1 MRFEYLIAKKFM
13 LGGSGS
19 GPSRLNGWVSIIGM
33 IIGTFAILISLSVMN
48 GFEERVI
55 NKLIGFEGDLR
66 ITSNSSN
73 NLEQIFNQ
81 IISNPSVDEALLYK
95 ERVGLI
101 LAKDDSKRIVTFKSI
116 NMDNLSSFYNID
128 YINNA
133 KVESEKGIAVGY
145 LLAQRLNIDVGDQ
158 LTIMSPVDQSN
169 SIGLPLLVN
178 VEVSKIFN
186 SEVLDFD
193 DRVVFISEEIGD
205 RIFLR
210 KKNYDGIDI
219 RLKDRNKL
227 SHVKL
232 KLQNDYKKLSINSW
246 EDLHK
251 ALITAMR
258 LERLG
263 ALAVLCLIILVSS
276 FNLISTLVLVIIQ
289 KIRQIG
295 ILRAIGSSS
304 KNIRKIVLIQGVL
317 IGGVGASIGIVA
329 SLLLITIQNIY
340 GIIPI
345 PSDIYFINQLPMII
359 KPNDVLIVMFISL
372 IFIIVSSLIASRQ
385 AIIIGIRDSLQ
396 WEK

>member
-66 ITSNSSN
+66 ITSNSST

-133 KVESEKGIAVGY
+133 KIESEKGIAVGY

-276 FNLISTLVLVIIQ
+276 FNLVSTLVLVIIQ

-317 IGGVGASIGIVA
+317 IGGIGASIGIVA

>member
-1 MRFEYLIAKKFM
+1 MRFELLIAKKFM

-55 NKLIGFEGDLR
+55 KKLIGFEGDLR
-66 ITSNSSN
+66 ITATSSA
-73 NLEQIFNQ
+73 NLEKVFSK
-81 IISNPSVDEALLYK
+81 IISISSIDEALLYK
-95 ERVGLI
+95 ERVGLV

-116 NMDNLSSFYNID
+116 DMDKLNSFYNID

-133 KVESEKGIAVGY
+133 KVESNRGVAIGY
-145 LLAQRLNIDVGDQ
+145 LLAQRLNIDVGEQ

-169 SIGLPLLVN
+169 SIGLPILMN

-227 SHVKL
+227 SYVKL
-232 KLQNDYKKLSINSW
+232 KLQNDYKQLSINSW

-295 ILRAIGSSS
+295 ILRAIGSSN

-317 IGGVGASIGIVA
+317 IGGVGAFIGIIA
-329 SLLLITIQNIY
+329 SLLLIIIQNIY

-359 KPNDVLIVMFISL
+359 KPNDVFIVILISL
-372 IFIIVSSLIASRQ
+372 IFITVSSLIASRQ
-385 AIIIGIRDSLQ
+385 ATIIGIRDSLQ

>member
-66 ITSNSSN
+66 ITSNSST

-81 IISNPSVDEALLYK
+81 IISSPSVDEALLYK

-317 IGGVGASIGIVA
+317 IGGIGASIGIVA

-359 KPNDVLIVMFISL
+359 RPNDVLIVMIISL

>member
-1 MRFEYLIAKKFM
+1 MKFQLLIARKFM

-55 NKLIGFEGDLR
+55 KKLIGFEGDMR
-66 ITSNSSN
+66 IASNSN
-73 NLEQIFNQ
+73 TNLEQIYSQ
-81 IISNPSVDEALLYK
+81 IASNPLIDEALLYK
-95 ERVGLI
+95 ERIGLI

-116 NMDNLSSFYNID
+116 NMENLSSFYNID
-128 YINNA
+128 FINNA
-133 KVESEKGIAVGY
+133 TDVSEDGIAVGY
-145 LLAQRLNIDVGDQ
+145 LLAQRLNIDIGDQ
-158 LTIMSPVDQSN
+158 LTIMSPIDQSN
-169 SIGLPLLVN
+169 SIGLPILVD
-178 VEVSKIFN
+178 VTVSKIFN

-193 DRVVFISEEIGD
+193 DRVVFISKEIGN

-210 KKNYDGIDI
+210 KKHYDGIDI
-219 RLKDRNKL
+219 RLKNRNDL
-227 SHVKL
+227 SRLKL
-232 KLQNDYKKLSINSW
+232 KLQNDYKNLSIKSW
-246 EDLHK
+246 EDLHE

-295 ILRAIGSSS
+295 ILRAIGSSN
-304 KNIRKIVLIQGVL
+304 KDIRKIILIQGIL
-317 IGGVGASIGIVA
+317 IGGVGASIGIIA

-345 PSDIYFINQLPMII
+345 PSDIYFISQLPMTI
-359 KPNDVLIVMFISL
+359 KPNDVMIVVLISL
-372 IFIIVSSLIASRQ
+372 IFITVSSLIASRQ

>member
-1 MRFEYLIAKKFM
+1 MKFQLLIARKFM

-55 NKLIGFEGDLR
+55 KKLIGFEGDMR
-66 ITSNSSN
+66 ITSNSN
-73 NLEQIFNQ
+73 TNLEQIYSQ
-81 IISNPSVDEALLYK
+81 IASNPLIDEALLYK

-101 LAKDDSKRIVTFKSI
+101 LGKDDSKRIVTFKSI
-116 NMDNLSSFYNID
+116 NMENLSSFYNID
-128 YINNA
+128 FINS
-133 KVESEKGIAVGY
+133 VTDVSEEGIAVGY
-145 LLAQRLNIDVGDQ
+145 LLAQRLNIDIGDQ
-158 LTIMSPVDQSN
+158 LTIMSPIDQSN
-169 SIGLPLLVN
+169 SIGLPILVD
-178 VEVSKIFN
+178 VTVSKIFN

-193 DRVVFISEEIGD
+193 DRVVFISNEIGN

-219 RLKDRNKL
+219 RLSNRNDL
-227 SHVKL
+227 SRLKL
-232 KLQNDYKKLSINSW
+232 KLQNDYKNLSIKSW
-246 EDLHK
+246 EDLHE

-276 FNLISTLVLVIIQ
+276 FNLVSTLVLVIIQ

-295 ILRAIGSSS
+295 ILRALGSS
-304 KNIRKIVLIQGVL
+304 NADIRKIILFQGVL
-317 IGGVGASIGIVA
+317 IGGIGASIGIIA
-329 SLLLITIQNIY
+329 SLLLVIIQNIY

-345 PSDIYFINQLPMII
+345 PSDIYFISQLPMII
-359 KPNDVLIVMFISL
+359 KPNDVIIVMLISL
-372 IFIIVSSLIASRQ
+372 IFITVSSLIASRQ

>member
-66 ITSNSSN
+66 ITSNSST

-276 FNLISTLVLVIIQ
+276 FNLVSTLVLVIIQ

-359 KPNDVLIVMFISL
+359 RPNDVLIVMIISL

>member
-1 MRFEYLIAKKFM
+1 
-13 LGGSGS
+13 
-19 GPSRLNGWVSIIGM
+19 
-33 IIGTFAILISLSVMN
+33 
-48 GFEERVI
+48 
-55 NKLIGFEGDLR
+55 
-66 ITSNSSN
+66 
-73 NLEQIFNQ
+73 
-81 IISNPSVDEALLYK
+81 
-95 ERVGLI
+95 
-101 LAKDDSKRIVTFKSI
+101 
-116 NMDNLSSFYNID
+116 MDNLSSFYNID

>member
-1 MRFEYLIAKKFM
+1 
-13 LGGSGS
+13 
-19 GPSRLNGWVSIIGM
+19 
-33 IIGTFAILISLSVMN
+33 
-48 GFEERVI
+48 
-55 NKLIGFEGDLR
+55 
-66 ITSNSSN
+66 
-73 NLEQIFNQ
+73 
-81 IISNPSVDEALLYK
+81 
-95 ERVGLI
+95 
-101 LAKDDSKRIVTFKSI
+101 
-116 NMDNLSSFYNID
+116 
-128 YINNA
+128 
-133 KVESEKGIAVGY
+133 
-145 LLAQRLNIDVGDQ
+145 
-158 LTIMSPVDQSN
+158 
-169 SIGLPLLVN
+169 
-178 VEVSKIFN
+178 
-186 SEVLDFD
+186 
-193 DRVVFISEEIGD
+193 
-205 RIFLR
+205 
-210 KKNYDGIDI
+210 
-219 RLKDRNKL
+219 
-227 SHVKL
+227 
-232 KLQNDYKKLSINSW
+232 LQNDYKKLSINSW

-317 IGGVGASIGIVA
+317 IGGIGASIGIVA

>member
-66 ITSNSSN
+66 ITSNSST

-317 IGGVGASIGIVA
+317 IGGIGASIGIVA

>member
-1 MRFEYLIAKKFM
+1 MRFELLIAKKFM

-55 NKLIGFEGDLR
+55 KKLIGFEGDLR
-66 ITSNSSN
+66 IASSPDT
-73 NLEQIFNQ
+73 NLDKVYNQ
-81 IISNPSVDEALLYK
+81 IISDPSVDKALLYK
-95 ERVGLI
+95 ERIGLI
-101 LAKDDSKRIVTFKSI
+101 LSKGNTKRIVTFKSI
-116 NMDNLSSFYNID
+116 NMDKLSSFYNID

-133 KVESEKGIAVGY
+133 KVKSEKGVAVGY

-158 LTIMSPVDQSN
+158 LTLMSPVDQSN
-169 SIGLPLLVN
+169 SIGIPILVN

-193 DRVVFISEEIGD
+193 DRVVFISEEIAD

-210 KKNYDGIDI
+210 KKNHDGIDI
-219 RLKDRNKL
+219 RLRDRKKL
-227 SHVKL
+227 SLFKL

-251 ALITAMR
+251 ALVTAMR

-295 ILRAIGSSS
+295 ILRAIGSSNKS
-304 KNIRKIVLIQGVL
+304 IRKIILIQGIL
-317 IGGVGASIGIVA
+317 IGGVGVFIGIIA

-372 IFIIVSSLIASRQ
+372 IFITVSSLIASRQ

>member
-1 MRFEYLIAKKFM
+1 
-13 LGGSGS
+13 
-19 GPSRLNGWVSIIGM
+19 
-33 IIGTFAILISLSVMN
+33 
-48 GFEERVI
+48 
-55 NKLIGFEGDLR
+55 
-66 ITSNSSN
+66 
-73 NLEQIFNQ
+73 
-81 IISNPSVDEALLYK
+81 
-95 ERVGLI
+95 
-101 LAKDDSKRIVTFKSI
+101 
-116 NMDNLSSFYNID
+116 
-128 YINNA
+128 
-133 KVESEKGIAVGY
+133 
-145 LLAQRLNIDVGDQ
+145 
-158 LTIMSPVDQSN
+158 
-169 SIGLPLLVN
+169 
-178 VEVSKIFN
+178 
-186 SEVLDFD
+186 
-193 DRVVFISEEIGD
+193 
-205 RIFLR
+205 LR

-359 KPNDVLIVMFISL
+359 RPNDVLIVMFISL

>member
-66 ITSNSSN
+66 ITSNSST

-193 DRVVFISEEIGD
+193 DRVVFISEKIGD

-359 KPNDVLIVMFISL
+359 RPNDVLIVMFISL

>member
-1 MRFEYLIAKKFM
+1 
-13 LGGSGS
+13 
-19 GPSRLNGWVSIIGM
+19 
-33 IIGTFAILISLSVMN
+33 
-48 GFEERVI
+48 
-55 NKLIGFEGDLR
+55 
-66 ITSNSSN
+66 
-73 NLEQIFNQ
+73 
-81 IISNPSVDEALLYK
+81 
-95 ERVGLI
+95 
-101 LAKDDSKRIVTFKSI
+101 
-116 NMDNLSSFYNID
+116 
-128 YINNA
+128 
-133 KVESEKGIAVGY
+133 
-145 LLAQRLNIDVGDQ
+145 
-158 LTIMSPVDQSN
+158 
-169 SIGLPLLVN
+169 
-178 VEVSKIFN
+178 
-186 SEVLDFD
+186 VLDFD

-227 SHVKL
+227 SHLKL
-232 KLQNDYKKLSINSW
+232 KLQNDYKELSINSW

-295 ILRAIGSSS
+295 ILRAIGSSN
-304 KNIRKIVLIQGVL
+304 KKIREIVLIQGIL

-329 SLLLITIQNIY
+329 SLLLIIIQNVY

-359 KPNDVLIVMFISL
+359 KPKDVFIVMFISL
-372 IFIIVSSLIASRQ
+372 IFITVSSLIASRQ
-385 AIIIGIRDSLQ
+385 ATIIGIRDSLQ

>member
-66 ITSNSSN
+66 ITSNSST

>member
-1 MRFEYLIAKKFM
+1 MRFELLIAKKFM

-55 NKLIGFEGDLR
+55 KKLIGFEGDLR
-66 ITSNSSN
+66 IASSPDT
-73 NLEQIFNQ
+73 NLDKVYNQ
-81 IISNPSVDEALLYK
+81 IISDPSVDKALLYK

-101 LAKDDSKRIVTFKSI
+101 LSKDNSKRIVTFKSI
-116 NMDNLSSFYNID
+116 NMDKLSSFYNID

-133 KVESEKGIAVGY
+133 KVKSEKGVAVGY

-158 LTIMSPVDQSN
+158 LTLMSPVDQSN
-169 SIGLPLLVN
+169 SIGIPILVN

-193 DRVVFISEEIGD
+193 DRVVFISEEIAD

-210 KKNYDGIDI
+210 KKNHDGIDI
-219 RLKDRNKL
+219 RLRDRKKL
-227 SHVKL
+227 SLFKS

-251 ALITAMR
+251 ALVTAMR

-295 ILRAIGSSS
+295 ILRAIGSSNKS
-304 KNIRKIVLIQGVL
+304 IRKIILIQGIL
-317 IGGVGASIGIVA
+317 IGGVGVFIGIIA
-329 SLLLITIQNIY
+329 SLILITIQNIY

-372 IFIIVSSLIASRQ
+372 IFITVSSLIASRQ

>member
-66 ITSNSSN
+66 ITSNSSTN
-73 NLEQIFNQ
+73 FEQIFNQ

-232 KLQNDYKKLSINSW
+232 KMQNDYKKLSINSW

-359 KPNDVLIVMFISL
+359 KPKDVFIVMFISL
-372 IFIIVSSLIASRQ
+372 IFITVSSLIASRQ

>member
-66 ITSNSSN
+66 ITSNSST

-193 DRVVFISEEIGD
+193 DRVVFISEKIGD

-372 IFIIVSSLIASRQ
+372 IFITVSSLIASRQ

>member
-66 ITSNSSN
+66 ITSNSST

-359 KPNDVLIVMFISL
+359 RPKDVLIVMFISL